1 MNEKKLTATIFIWYV
16 IVLISLLNSFQVV
29 SALDVSLS
37 IPDKYQKV
45 QAGERLFF
53 EVQLENIESAGRH
66 DISLDYIIKKNDVVI
81 TSRRE
86 LKAVETQA
94 SFLGSIKVPE
104 ETISGTYDIEV
115 KVNDE
120 SVSQSSFFVKSSEL
134 AQVKIY
140 LLLLTIVIIIIGFLI
155 FWELHKL
162 NKRKR

>member
-1 MNEKKLTATIFIWYV
+1 MNKKNLTATIFIWYV
-16 IVLISLLNSFQVV
+16 IVLISLLTSVQVV
-29 SALDVSLS
+29 SALEVSLS

-53 EVQLENIESAGRH
+53 EVQLKNIENAGRH
-66 DISLDYIIKKNDVVI
+66 DISLDYILKKNDVII

-94 SFLGSIKVPE
+94 SFLASIKVPE
-104 ETISGTYDIEV
+104 ETISGIYDIEV
-115 KVNDE
+115 KINDE
-120 SVSQSSFFVKSSEL
+120 FVSQSSFFVKSSEL

-140 LLLLTIVIIIIGFLI
+140 LLLLTITIIIIGILI

-162 NKRKR
+162 NKRRR

>member
-1 MNEKKLTATIFIWYV
+1 MNKKKLTATIFIWY
-16 IVLISLLNSFQVV
+16 ILVLISLLTSVQLV
-29 SALDVSLS
+29 SALEVSLS

-53 EVQLENIESAGRH
+53 EVQLKNIESAGRH

-94 SFLGSIKVPE
+94 SFLASIKVPE
-104 ETISGTYDIEV
+104 ETISGIYDIEV
-115 KVNDE
+115 KIDDE

-140 LLLLTIVIIIIGFLI
+140 LLLLTIAVIIIGILI

-162 NKRKR
+162 NEKRR

>member
-1 MNEKKLTATIFIWYV
+1 MNKKLMVTISIWYV
-16 IVLISLLNSFQVV
+16 IVLISLLTSVQMV
-29 SALDVSLS
+29 SALEVSLS

-53 EVQLENIESAGRH
+53 EIQLENIESAGRH

-94 SFLGSIKVPE
+94 SFLASIKVPE
-104 ETISGTYDIEV
+104 ETISGIYDIEV
-115 KVNDE
+115 KINDK

-140 LLLLTIVIIIIGFLI
+140 LLLLTIAVIIIGMLI
-155 FWELHKL
+155 FWELYKL
-162 NKRKR
+162 NKGRR

>member
-1 MNEKKLTATIFIWYV
+1 MNKKEVTTAVSLWYV
-16 IVLISLLNSFQVV
+16 VVLISMLISLQMV
-29 SALDVSLS
+29 SALEVSLS

-53 EVQLENIESAGRH
+53 EIQLKNIESAGRH

-94 SFLGSIKVPE
+94 SFLASIKVPE
-104 ETISGTYDIEV
+104 ETISGMYDIEV

-120 SVSQSSFFVKSSEL
+120 SVSQSSFFVKSSDL
-134 AQVKIY
+134 TQVKIY
-140 LLLLTIVIIIIGFLI
+140 LLLLTFAIIIIGFLI

>member
-1 MNEKKLTATIFIWYV
+1 MNKKLITTISIWYV
-16 IVLISLLNSFQVV
+16 IVLISLLTSVQMV
-29 SALDVSLS
+29 SALEVSLS

-53 EVQLENIESAGRH
+53 EVQLKNIENAGRH

-94 SFLGSIKVPE
+94 SFLASIKVPE
-104 ETISGTYDIEV
+104 ETISGIYDIEV
-115 KVNDE
+115 KINDE
-120 SVSQSSFFVKSSEL
+120 FVSQSSFFVRSSEL

-140 LLLLTIVIIIIGFLI
+140 LLLLTIAVIIIGILI

-162 NKRKR
+162 NKRRR